1 MGERERATYAELDDA
16 ELIRLLREGHE
27 DAQRELFARYEK
39 VVNLKARRYYIKG
52 ADQQDIVQEGL
63 IGLYKAMRDYDT
75 GRQSSFRAFAELCI
89 TRQMITAIKSATRQK
104 HTPLNSYVS
113 LNKPVSEDEPERL
126 LGDVLGVDIS
136 ANPEELLIGNED
148 FDRVKACIEQSL
160 SSFEAQVLDLH
171 LGGKSYQVIA
181 QVLGRSAK
189 SVDNALQR
197 IKRKLAAALRAN
209 RE

>member
-1 MGERERATYAELDDA
+1 MTSGERATYVGLDDV
-16 ELIRLLREGHE
+16 ELINLLRSGEEG
-27 DAQRELFARYEK
+27 AQQELFARYEK

-63 IGLYKAMRDYDT
+63 IGLYKAMRDYDAN
-75 GRQSSFRAFAELCI
+75 REASFRAFAELCI

-126 LGDVLGVDIS
+126 LGDVLGVDAG
-136 ANPEELLIGNED
+136 ANPEELLINNEN

-160 SSFEAQVLDLH
+160 SPFESRVLDLH

-181 QVLGRSAK
+181 RTLERSTK

-197 IKRKLAAALRAN
+197 IKRKLTAALRAE